1 MEVGG
6 SSQIWVLGT
15 QFRSSTRAVNAL
27 NCWSTSPAPT
37 VAILLGVRRWI
48 SVALVLRSPM
58 VGDFE
63 HLHLLAGSLCVFSG
77 RISAPVLSPLST
89 VCCWGGGS
97 LQRGSVL
104 APSDALQCLP
114 VSQVTV
120 RSIAQLLCP
129 RLSFVL
135 QLLGPM
141 LCVLH
146 PRHNCQIQTHEALP
160 TFHLGNRRV
169 SWL

>member
-58 VGDFE
+58 VGDFK
-63 HLHLLAGSLCVFSG
+63 HLHLLAGSLCVFSR

-89 VCCWGGGS
+89 VCWCVCGGGDLS
-97 LQRGSVL
+97 REGQCWLLRRF
-104 APSDALQCLP
+104 AMPSSFTGHRPQHCSTP
-114 VSQVTV
+114 VSAALICVSAPGTY
-120 RSIAQLLCP
+120 ALCAA
-129 RLSFVL
+129 SK
-135 QLLGPM
+135 
-141 LCVLH
+141 
-146 PRHNCQIQTHEALP
+146 A
-160 TFHLGNRRV
+160 
-169 SWL
+169 